1 MTIFE
6 EKINNYLVEANRML
20 KNTKSRKL
28 SSLFYNDISV
38 LLTVIYN
45 NGLDVDVDSIFQRSD
60 LIFDSTDS
68 EDKFVE
74 SFLKSYIEAIK
85 VNNKVGDLGPYF
97 YNKYG
102 DGYYKEF
109 RTLMNIEDSIDLCHR
124 FFEFYDKDLADY
136 FNHILKHK
144 NLAIGGC
151 SWDDT
156 TAGCTFSLVS
166 QCEPFIIVNQFK
178 SIYLPYVITHE
189 VIHDYIENAFNDK
202 TFEKTCIKESN
213 RLDEVYSRFI
223 ELVFTLFLEEIHFNK
238 NDIEALNL
246 CFDNSLIDMLNN
258 YNFYLKNV
266 DVEAIVSIDELFSD
280 YVSREAYSYGGV
292 LAYHYFD
299 DYLRNP
305 ERCKDNITNFSLNTM
320 NHDKLFL
327 LNNYGL
333 KEENLGKSRV
343 LSKHMKNHF
352 KY

>member
-1 MTIFE
+1 M
-6 EKINNYLVEANRML
+6 
-20 KNTKSRKL
+20 
-28 SSLFYNDISV
+28 
-38 LLTVIYN
+38 
-45 NGLDVDVDSIFQRSD
+45 
-60 LIFDSTDS
+60 IFDSTDS

-109 RTLMNIEDSIDLCHR
+109 RTLMNIEESIDLCHR

-223 ELVFTLFLEEIHFNK
+223 ELVFTLI
-238 NDIEALNL
+238 A
-246 CFDNSLIDMLNN
+246 
-258 YNFYLKNV
+258 
-266 DVEAIVSIDELFSD
+266 SI
-280 YVSREAYSYGGV
+280 
-292 LAYHYFD
+292 
-299 DYLRNP
+299 
-305 ERCKDNITNFSLNTM
+305 
-320 NHDKLFL
+320 
-327 LNNYGL
+327 
-333 KEENLGKSRV
+333 
-343 LSKHMKNHF
+343 
-352 KY
+352 